1 MERALDVGGALQE
14 NSLNFH
20 LETKKSFTG
29 SGPGKPL
36 MVSNT
41 EALGGS
47 CVFCLV
53 TLEKHSPKW
62 PSTLFKETTDKVPQQ
77 KSS

>member
-1 MERALDVGGALQE
+1 MNL
-14 NSLNFH
+14 H
-20 LETKKSFTG
+20 LETQKLFIG
-29 SGPGKPL
+29 SDAGKPL
-36 MVSNT
+36 MVSNA
-41 EALGGS
+41 EAPGGS

-53 TLEKHSPKW
+53 TLEKHSPKC